1 MATHRSDLLYWIDD
15 ASYEE
20 GSEIAI
26 GAEREAVV
34 IPEKAFIRM
43 LRLERLRT
51 ERSGRAFMLVLIKN
65 TDCNLDTEGKL
76 LSQVAEVLARV
87 TRETDLLGWYESGSM
102 LGLLMLEIT
111 EANAATHSVITQK
124 ILMAIEQELTAHE
137 FRALSFQ
144 FRLFP
149 QDLVKSSN
157 DDDGSSDN
165 DVYYPD
171 ISRSSR
177 TSSGG
182 YSRILKRSLDIVG
195 SLFALLV
202 FSPFFVVIA
211 VIVKLTSRGPILFC
225 QKRVGHYGKEFNF
238 YKFRTMYSGNDP
250 RIHQEYVSKLIAGDL
265 KSDDGFKM
273 TDDPRVTPIGKFL
286 RRSSLDELPQFFNVL
301 KNDMSLVGPRPPL
314 PYEFARY
321 KGWHKRRVLE
331 VKPGLTGLWQV
342 EGRSRTTFDEMVR
355 MDIRYGVQQSLWF
368 DLKILLRT
376 PSAMFTGRGAC

>member
-1 MATHRSDLLYWIDD
+1 MATHRSDLLYWIDEAD
-15 ASYEE
+15 YEE

-26 GAEREAVV
+26 GAERGAVV
-34 IPEKAFIRM
+34 IPEKAFVRM

-65 TDCNLDTEGKL
+65 KDCNLDTDGKL
-76 LSQVAEVLARV
+76 LSQVADVLARV
-87 TRETDLLGWYESGSM
+87 TRETDFLGWYESGST
-102 LGLLMLEIT
+102 LGLLMIEIG
-111 EANAATHSVITQK
+111 EANATTHSVIMQK
-124 ILMAIEQELTAHE
+124 ILMAIEQEITANE
-137 FRALSFQ
+137 FHALSFQ

-149 QDLVKSSN
+149 HDLVKSSSN
-157 DDDGSSDN
+157 DDGSSDN
-165 DVYYPD
+165 GVYYPD
-171 ISRSSR
+171 ISRSSK
-177 TSSGG
+177 TSRAG
-182 YSRILKRSLDIVG
+182 YSRFLKRSLDIVG

-211 VIVKLTSRGPILFC
+211 VIVKLTSRGPMLFC
-225 QKRVGHYGKEFNF
+225 QKRVGHYGREFNF

-250 RIHQEYVSKLIAGDL
+250 KIHQEYVSKLIAGDL
-265 KSDDGFKM
+265 KSEGIFKI
-273 TDDPRVTPIGKFL
+273 TNDPRITPIGKFL

-321 KGWHKRRVLE
+321 KTWHKRRVLE

-342 EGRSRTTFDEMVR
+342 EGRSLTTFDEMVR
-355 MDIRYGVQQSLWF
+355 MDIRYGVEQSFWF
-368 DLKILLRT
+368 DLKILLQT